1 MLQSIIEGV
10 VFDIHSTFN
19 PVKGLYTY
27 SCPDAGFSKSYDP
40 KECSFDDMYNDFMS
54 ILNDFYPDVAL

>member
-1 MLQSIIEGV
+1 MLQSIQQGI

-19 PVKGLYTY
+19 PAKGLFTY

-40 KECSFDDMYNDFMS
+40 KEFSFNDMYEDFMF
-54 ILNDFYPDVAL
+54 ILTEFYPDAAL